1 MKQQARHRYVP
12 PAPLETSFD
21 EQLYG
26 ALRQSP
32 WWMISIAIHVLAFA
46 IVGLLT
52 VEPPPAPEGP
62 RHLVRVESPIEDL
75 EPEQPWEKP
84 QDDPRP
90 LDDQERPEPKIQ
102 DAEPDDLNRI
112 DQDLPYDEGPLGD
125 EGLSNADYK
134 GPANNSLVGL
144 GGSAGRMF
152 GDGRGAGRT
161 TDGGGG
167 GGRGTEIAVEDA
179 LRWLAAHQ
187 SPNGG
192 WESAGFHRWCD
203 LKPVDQGPDGLGKA
217 LYDPGVT
224 GLATLAFLGAG
235 YTHRGQHP
243 FAKTVGRAL
252 RYLRNV
258 QDAEGCFGPRT
269 SQHYIYNHACAALAM
284 VEAYGMTES
293 RILRGSAQRALDFI
307 SLARNPYFAWRYG
320 VRPGDNDTS
329 VTGWMMM
336 ALKSAKL
343 INASSVA
350 RGHDPLL
357 TLDEESFDGIRTWI
371 DKMTDPDT
379 GRVGYM
385 QRGSSP
391 ARPQDMIDRFPS
403 DRSESMTA
411 AGVLARVFIGED
423 PRRSEMVRKGAEL
436 CRRLP
441 PTWEESQGSI
451 DMYYWYYGTLAMYQ
465 VGGGA
470 WKDWNAAMKS
480 AIVDHQRRDTTY
492 CLFKGS
498 WDPIGPWG
506 GDGGRVYSTALMAM
520 CLQVY
525 YRYDRVFVGAG
536 N

>member
-1 MKQQARHRYVP
+1 MRELPRYP
-12 PAPLETSFD
+12 YAPSLGETPSFD
-21 EQLYG
+21 EQLYT

-32 WWMISIAIHVLAFA
+32 WWMISIAIHVAVFA
-46 IVGLLT
+46 VAGLLT
-52 VEPPPAPEGP
+52 SEPPLPAAAP
-62 RHLVRVESPIEDL
+62 RHAVQVVNPLEEQEPDEPWK
-75 EPEQPWEKP
+75 EPEN
-84 QDDPRP
+84 DPRP
-90 LDDQERPEPKIQ
+90 LEERVMPEPKIQ
-102 DAEPDDLNRI
+102 EADLDDMNRV
-112 DQDLPYDEGPLGD
+112 DQDLPYDDGALGN
-125 EGLSNADYK
+125 EGLANADFN
-134 GPANNSLVGL
+134 GPAHNGLIGL
-144 GGSAGRMF
+144 GGGAGGMF
-152 GDGRGAGRT
+152 GDGRGSSRN

-167 GGRGTEIAVEDA
+167 GGSMRQAVEDA

-192 WESAGFHRWCD
+192 WEAAGFHRWCD
-203 LKPVDQGPDGLGKA
+203 LKPADDGPDGLGGA

-252 RYLRNV
+252 RYLRNI

-269 SQHYIYNHACAALAM
+269 SQHAIYNHACAALAM

-293 RILRGSAQRALDFI
+293 RVLRPSAQKALDFI
-307 SLARNPYFAWRYG
+307 ALARNPYFAWRYG

-343 INASSVA
+343 INASSAA
-350 RGHDPLL
+350 RGNAALL
-357 TLDEESFDGIRTWI
+357 AIDEEAFDGIRSWI
-371 DKMTDPDT
+371 EKMTDPDS
-379 GRVGYM
+379 GRVGYI
-385 QRGSSP
+385 QRGSPP
-391 ARPQDMIDRFPS
+391 ARPQAMVDRFPS

-423 PRRSEMVRKGAEL
+423 PRRSEAVQKGAEL

-441 PTWEESQGSI
+441 PTWNETDGSI

-465 VGGGA
+465 VGGAA

-480 AIVDHQRRDTTY
+480 GIADHQRRDTDY
-492 CLFKGS
+492 CLYKGS

-506 GDGGRVYSTALMAM
+506 ADGGRVYSTALMAM

-536 N
+536 H